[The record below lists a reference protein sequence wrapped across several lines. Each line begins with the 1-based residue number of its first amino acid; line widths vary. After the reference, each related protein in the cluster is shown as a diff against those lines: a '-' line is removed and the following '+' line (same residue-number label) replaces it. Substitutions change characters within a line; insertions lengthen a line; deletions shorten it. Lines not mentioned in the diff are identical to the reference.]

1 MAIDDLFLKRHCLS
15 LINWKK
21 CSVRAY
27 PHLRSIPW
35 CVSAISW
42 SIHRVDLRQCIYHK
56 PWIPSSNQTWLSGK
70 SPIYIVWWF
79 PIKDPPFS
87 SDMSQ
92 NRRRLMTASPMVFLW
107 KPPYYAGISQRV
119 VMGLSAC
126 LKKVYPNI
134 CCSKLSFKT
143 SFSPIFDS

>member
-21 CSVRAY
+21 CLVRAY

-107 KPPYYAGISQRV
+107 KPPYYAGTLLCPAVSW
-119 VMGLSAC
+119 GD
-126 LKKVYPNI
+126 
-134 CCSKLSFKT
+134 F
-143 SFSPIFDS
+143 FSNNPFTCYFATAFFFYFLNFLN